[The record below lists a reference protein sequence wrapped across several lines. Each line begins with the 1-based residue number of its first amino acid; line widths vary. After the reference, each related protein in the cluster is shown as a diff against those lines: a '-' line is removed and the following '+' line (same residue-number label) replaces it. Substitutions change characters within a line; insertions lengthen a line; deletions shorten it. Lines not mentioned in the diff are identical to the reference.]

1 MGDGSKVGGRLID
14 CVGVRSK
21 LAMAL
26 CKAESEVEIVF
37 AFMLAVGKRRMVPFV
52 GESPVTG
59 S

>member
-1 MGDGSKVGGRLID
+1 MGGRLID